1 MKTRIALHLA
11 VITAFVFTPAAARAD
26 VAFGQALTSGNLTVM
41 VTAVRWS
48 AIAARG
54 IPVVPGQP
62 DVVQVNI
69 LSASQGA
76 TSFTVT
82 ISYIVDGA
90 DSATVTTCARRR
102 NGGDPTLIQLPV
114 GAIKASITVQSVKVI
129 EQIDGAEADF

>member
-11 VITAFVFTPAAARAD
+11 AIAACVFTPAAARAD
-26 VAFGQALTSGNLTVM
+26 VAFGQALTSGHLTVM

-48 AIAARG
+48 ALAARG

-69 LSASQGA
+69 LSASQG
-76 TSFTVT
+76 TTGFTVT

-102 NGGDPTLIQLPV
+102 NGDPTLIQLPV